1 MFPFSPAQEKPWFL
15 LIKLGI
21 QEALQDLGCWT
32 RDGTPSLAM
41 KALNSNHWTTREFPL
56 LFLSR

>member
-32 RDGTPSLAM
+32 RDGTPTLQ
-41 KALNSNHWTTREFPL
+41 
-56 LFLSR
+56 